1 MTDSNNHPPLVKSL
15 MSGDA
20 YPHPV
25 EKIELLETHISWIL
39 LTGKYAY
46 KVKKPVE
53 LGFLDFSTL
62 SQRQHFCEEELRLNR
77 RFSKDLYLDVVS
89 IKQFGTQLKVTEEE
103 GGQTVEYAVRM
114 HQFSQAEQGNEMLKS
129 GRLTHVEFND
139 FAESLAQFH
148 HQAGLAPI
156 KGTDP
161 DSTVHHPAL
170 ENFRHLNQV
179 DWDDGMRQSLD
190 EIQAWT
196 TSTYHDHSGIFR
208 QRSQD
213 GFVRDCHGDLH
224 LGNIVWWN
232 ERLTPFDCLEFNEQ
246 LRQIDVMS
254 EIAFL
259 IMDLDDHQR
268 SGFAR
273 SFLNSYLEQTG
284 DYSGLRILTFYLVYR
299 SMVRAKVAAI
309 RLEQGHLS
317 PEECDDLKQECH
329 SYIKLAHQ
337 YTQAKTPS
345 LAITCGLSGSGKT
358 TGSESL
364 VREDAFV
371 RIRSDVE
378 RKRVFGLNPLDRS
391 SNEIATG
398 LYSQSANAKTEE
410 RLLAAA
416 TDALQAGFSVI
427 VDATF
432 LKQEQRRPFMQLA
445 KEKKVSFRICHF
457 EAAHDVLRQ
466 RVQQRRQLNSDA
478 SDATVDVLEHQIKI
492 QEPFSTEEEPFVE
505 KSSSRKEESNFDA

>member
-1 MTDSNNHPPLVKSL
+1 MTDSSNHPPLIKSL

-46 KVKKPVE
+46 KIKKPVE
-53 LGFLDFSTL
+53 LGFLDFSTE
-62 SQRQHFCEEELRLNR
+62 SQRRHFCEEELRLNR
-77 RFSKDLYLDVVS
+77 RFSNDLYLDVVS
-89 IKQFGTQLKVTEEE
+89 IQQFGAQLKVTEESS
-103 GGQTVEYAVRM
+103 GQRVESAVRM
-114 HQFSQAEQGNEMLKS
+114 HQFPQAEQGNEMLKS
-129 GRLTHVEFND
+129 GRLTHVEFSD

-161 DSTVHHPAL
+161 DSAVHLPAL

-179 DWDDGMRQSLD
+179 DWDDDIRQALN
-190 EIQAWT
+190 EIQTWT
-196 TSTYHDHSGIFR
+196 TSTYHDHAETFR
-208 QRSQD
+208 QRSQN

-268 SGFAR
+268 SDFAR
-273 SFLNSYLEQTG
+273 SFLNSYLQQTG
-284 DYSGLRILTFYLVYR
+284 DYSGLWVLIFYLVYR

-317 PEECDDLKQECH
+317 PAEQDDLKQECYG
-329 SYIKLAHQ
+329 YIKLAHR
-337 YTQAKTPS
+337 YTQSKSPT
-345 LAITCGLSGSGKT
+345 LAITSGLSGSGKT
-358 TGSESL
+358 TGSEPL
-364 VREDAFV
+364 VREEAFV

-378 RKRVFGLNPLDRS
+378 RKRLFGLNPLDRS

-410 RLLAAA
+410 RLLEAAN
-416 TDALQAGFSVI
+416 DALQAGFSVI

-432 LKQEQRRPFMQLA
+432 LKQTQRSPFMQLA
-445 KEKKVSFRICHF
+445 KENEVPFRIYYF
-457 EAAHDVLRQ
+457 EAAHDVLRE
-466 RVQQRRQLNSDA
+466 RIQQRHQLNTDA
-478 SDATVDVLEHQIKI
+478 SDATVDVLEHQLKI
-492 QEPFSTEEEPFVE
+492 QEPFSAAEQPFVIMGNAR
-505 KSSSRKEESNFDA
+505 SD